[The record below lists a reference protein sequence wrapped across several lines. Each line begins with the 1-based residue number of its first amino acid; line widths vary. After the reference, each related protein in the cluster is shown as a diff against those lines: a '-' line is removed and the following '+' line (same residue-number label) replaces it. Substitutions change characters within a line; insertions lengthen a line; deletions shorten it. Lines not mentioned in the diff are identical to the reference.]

1 MNMRVTCIV
10 SDGYRS
16 QCCTALSNAYL
27 RTGTRPSKHVWWL
40 LQEVANAARKRAAGL
55 LEAST
60 FMEVEAAPEAA
71 AALSAEDAAAQAEQQ
86 YAAELQ
92 KELTGRAGADTADT
106 DEQPEA
112 PEQATKVHMLTCST
126 VGLSKEG
133 CHQGTYADLQYCR
146 PV

>member
-1 MNMRVTCIV
+1 M
-10 SDGYRS
+10 
-16 QCCTALSNAYL
+16 
-27 RTGTRPSKHVWWL
+27 
-40 LQEVANAARKRAAGL
+40 GL

-92 KELTGRAGADTADT
+92 KELAGGAGAETMAA

-112 PEQATKVHMLTCST
+112 PDQAAKVGLLFCST
-126 VGLSKEG
+126 AACLRMYQQNPPYSRA
-133 CHQGTYADLQYCR
+133 QQLF
-146 PV
+146 